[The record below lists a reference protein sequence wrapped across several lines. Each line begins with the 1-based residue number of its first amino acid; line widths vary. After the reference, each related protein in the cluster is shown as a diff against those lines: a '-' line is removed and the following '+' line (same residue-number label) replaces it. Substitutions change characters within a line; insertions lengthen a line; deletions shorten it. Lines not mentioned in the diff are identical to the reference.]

1 MIQNNFKLIVSEDV
15 FSDCINFDEE
25 TEECCL
31 GDRTKCNQSILKSCE
46 CFENYWEVIYR
57 YKKLT
62 KRWTK

>member
-1 MIQNNFKLIVSEDV
+1 MKQIESKVE
-15 FSDCINFDEE
+15 FSDCINFEEE

-31 GDRTKCNQSILKSCE
+31 GEGAKYNQSILKRCE
-46 CFENYWEVIYR
+46 CFENYWEVVYG